1 MVEVRKKPARCSKQP
16 CDKFKDV
23 TTAIKRCD
31 ASNNTNKD
39 RKLFCVI
46 SADELMAGF
55 EGEINTYNG
64 GNNVW
69 SLCEILTCGVYL
81 GNMKPFRRVDD
92 DFSRIGSVTKATRIG
107 SCDEVKRMIQSHS
120 QHTNSD
126 QMAELM
132 HMMEFNHDSG
142 EQ

>member
-1 MVEVRKKPARCSKQP
+1 MHQVQSCARSYKKSG
-16 CDKFKDV
+16 
-23 TTAIKRCD
+23 
-31 ASNNTNKD
+31 ASNNTKNG

-69 SLCEILTCGVYL
+69 SRCEILTCGVYL
-81 GNMKPFRRVDD
+81 GNMKPFRCVDD
-92 DFSRIGSVTKATRIG
+92 DFSSIGSVT
-107 SCDEVKRMIQSHS
+107 CDEVKRMIQNHS
-120 QHTNSD
+120 QHINSD

-132 HMMEFNHDSG
+132 HMMEFNHDYE

>member
-23 TTAIKRCD
+23 ITAIKRCD

-64 GNNVW
+64 GIMCGLFVR
-69 SLCEILTCGVYL
+69 SLLA
-81 GNMKPFRRVDD
+81 
-92 DFSRIGSVTKATRIG
+92 GSTWET
-107 SCDEVKRMIQSHS
+107 
-120 QHTNSD
+120 
-126 QMAELM
+126 
-132 HMMEFNHDSG
+132 
-142 EQ
+142 

>member
-1 MVEVRKKPARCSKQP
+1 MHQVQSCARSYKKSG
-16 CDKFKDV
+16 
-23 TTAIKRCD
+23 
-31 ASNNTNKD
+31 ASNSTNNG

-92 DFSRIGSVTKATRIG
+92 DFSVIGSVTKSTRIG
-107 SCDEVKRMIQSHS
+107 ICHEVKRMIESHS
-120 QHTNSD
+120 QHINSH
-126 QMAELM
+126 QMAALM
-132 HMMEFNHDSG
+132 HMMEFNHDSE

>member
-1 MVEVRKKPARCSKQP
+1 MADGFGESFSKHSA
-16 CDKFKDV
+16 CNIR
-23 TTAIKRCD
+23 AIKRCG
-31 ASNNTNKD
+31 ACNNANKG

-46 SADELMAGF
+46 SADELMAGI

-81 GNMKPFRRVDD
+81 GNMKPFRCVDD
-92 DFSRIGSVTKATRIG
+92 DFSSIGSVTKATRIG

-120 QHTNSD
+120 QHINSD

-132 HMMEFNHDSG
+132 HMMEFNHDYE